1 MEKTT
6 MSVRELAERMGISL
20 PMAYDLTRRVDFPSI
35 RVGARILIP
44 AVLGLWNGNGN
55 GCTASTFLG
64 NV

>member
-20 PMAYDLTRRVDFPSI
+20 PMAYDLTRRLDFPSI

-44 AVLGLWNGNGN
+44 VEVFHTWLAKESSPK
-55 GCTASTFLG
+55 A
-64 NV
+64 

>member
-20 PMAYDLTRRVDFPSI
+20 PMAYDLTRRPDFPSI

-44 AVLGLWNGNGN
+44 VDAFHAWLAKETNSKV
-55 GCTASTFLG
+55 
-64 NV
+64 

>member
-20 PMAYDLTRRVDFPSI
+20 PMAYDLTRRPDFPSI

-44 AVLGLWNGNGN
+44 VEAFHTWLAKEANSKV
-55 GCTASTFLG
+55 
-64 NV
+64 